1 MPTDP
6 TKQNGW
12 NEWSKLV
19 LSELDRLDE
28 SMKEMQETMVKCH
41 VELASI
47 KPLFKRVERAEEKIT
62 TLVAFRNQ
70 SIAIFSLVQI
80 AVGITF
86 AWMLRGL

>member
-70 SIAIFSLVQI
+70 SIAVFGVVQVVFGSVI
-80 AVGITF
+80 